1 MPANAGIHGGER
13 RNLAIG
19 MRARAKV
26 LDPRFRGDE
35 CVRDVV
41 LSGR

>member
-19 MRARAKV
+19 HAG
-26 LDPRFRGDE
+26 PRQGGKENAPDLTGTRQ
-35 CVRDVV
+35 
-41 LSGR
+41 